1 MMRPGRALMTTV
13 PLSVGPDSPVSRQWP
28 RELQLLEYGQRLV
41 QRRRNV
47 AAAPESGEPSTAQPQ
62 ARRKVGLVTGA
73 PADFLV
79 MDYTVSAL
87 AGVTGR

>member
-1 MMRPGRALMTTV
+1 MRPGRTLMTTV
-13 PLSVGPDSPVSRQWP
+13 PLSVGSDSSVRRQWP
-28 RELQLLEYGQRLV
+28 YELQLLEYGHRLMQRLF
-41 QRRRNV
+41 Q
-47 AAAPESGEPSTAQPQ
+47 ALLTGAAQPQ